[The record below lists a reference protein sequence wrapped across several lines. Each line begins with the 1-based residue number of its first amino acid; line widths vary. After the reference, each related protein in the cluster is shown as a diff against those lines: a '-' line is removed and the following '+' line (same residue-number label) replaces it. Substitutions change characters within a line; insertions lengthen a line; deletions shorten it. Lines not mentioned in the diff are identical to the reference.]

1 MEKKTKVIFFRDA
14 CLFTCGTMAELSA
27 KEAEIYDRQIRL
39 WGVEAQ
45 QRLRGARVFVC
56 GLTGLGGEVCKN
68 LVLAGISV
76 TLLDDATV
84 TPEQLGAANFLLDA
98 DSLGKN
104 VRQRRARALCAAPCR
119 PPHAQTVSRQPPLTL
134 GPSPSHLRAAA
145 RAGLQGQGA
154 GAQPASGGERARR
167 GAGRRL

>member
-1 MEKKTKVIFFRDA
+1 
-14 CLFTCGTMAELSA
+14 MAELSA

-56 GLTGLGGEVCKN
+56 GLSGLGGEVCKN

-84 TPEQLGAANFLLDA
+84 TPKQLGAANFLLDA

-104 VRQRRARALCAAPCR
+104 VRSARALARSCAGLAAPSANCLL
-119 PPHAQTVSRQPPLTL
+119 APLTPPPTCPL
-134 GPSPSHLRAAA
+134 FPLS
-145 RAGLQGQGA
+145 
-154 GAQPASGGERARR
+154 RARCSAR
-167 GAGRRL
+167 WPARPRPRSSTS

>member
-1 MEKKTKVIFFRDA
+1 
-14 CLFTCGTMAELSA
+14 MAELSA

-104 VRQRRARALCAAPCR
+104 VRQRARARAQRCPLPPTPRANCLAP
-119 PPHAQTVSRQPPLTL
+119 A
-134 GPSPSHLRAAA
+134 PSHTRPFTLSLA
-145 RAGLQGQGA
+145 RCSARW
-154 GAQPASGGERARR
+154 PARPRR
-167 GAGRRL
+167 RSSTS